1 MSSLE
6 GAWAWL
12 QKQPLNF
19 GSFFCCYFPL
29 LIIFIVIFV
38 LPFFKWGRK
47 HIWRD
52 ILWEGFR
59 RVWEGFRRANRE
71 FDEKIARET
80 AREERRN
87 LFRFSDLPRKCSNCG
102 SISSKQRWNSKG
114 GCPACGCD
122 YATLVDDPRY
132 DP

>member
-52 ILWEGFR
+52 IIWGGIKAGIRKESEE
-59 RVWEGFRRANRE
+59 V
-71 FDEKIARET
+71 ARH
-80 AREERRN
+80 ERRH
-87 LFRFSDLPRKCSNCG
+87 LFHHSDLPRKCSNCG